1 MVSGNSS
8 ISSTTSTGDHNDDI
22 STGDYDDDASSNN
35 VEATNN
41 DDISI
46 SDMVDDAINDA
57 QETVREGKATVAAV
71 GGKRGANAIDS
82 EGMKNGDY

>member
-22 STGDYDDDASSNN
+22 STGDYDDNISSNN

-41 DDISI
+41 EDISI
-46 SDMVDDAINDA
+46 NDMVDDAINDA
-57 QETVREGKATVAAV
+57 QETVREGKAMVAAV
-71 GGKRGANAIDS
+71 GGKQNTGAINS
-82 EGMKNGDY
+82 EGMKVWDY